1 MLITVSTSRWTLIT
15 LCPNTRCWLISI
27 FYIACLQFQ
36 FSKTMNFLL
45 AAHYMLCKHFN
56 TEVICWETNI
66 FQEQYPSVHPK
77 LQKPAPKWKAHVF
90 TPFVF
95 LCTWDFL
102 WRVPTFKMT
111 VSIEINLRSIFL
123 NNFMNE
129 IKFTITYCVPFRE
142 PRLIQVSYFKSYH
155 HVFIRNFFVHCF

>member
-1 MLITVSTSRWTLIT
+1 MT

-45 AAHYMLCKHFN
+45 AAHYMLCKHLILKSFVGRQIFFKN
-56 TEVICWETNI
+56 NI
-66 FQEQYPSVHPK
+66 PVSTQNCKNPPQNERRTCLPPLFFFVLGIFYDAFLLSKWLFQCIFS
-77 LQKPAPKWKAHVF
+77 
-90 TPFVF
+90 
-95 LCTWDFL
+95 
-102 WRVPTFKMT
+102 
-111 VSIEINLRSIFL
+111 SEINLRSILL